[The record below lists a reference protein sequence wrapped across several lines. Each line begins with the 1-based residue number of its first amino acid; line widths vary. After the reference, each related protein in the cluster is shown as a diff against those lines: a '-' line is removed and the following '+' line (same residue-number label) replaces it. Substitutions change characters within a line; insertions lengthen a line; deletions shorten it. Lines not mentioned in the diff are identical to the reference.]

1 VTGFSGF
8 DDVSEE
14 FSADASEEV
23 SEAVV
28 LSAASEAS
36 EASEDAVLSADELF
50 DALSVGCEPQAVTA
64 HIDNARSSAV
74 IDFVFFID
82 RILSQ
87 IYSRRRLH
95 KIVCRLPPAACLLN
109 LNYRILFYSG

>member
-1 VTGFSGF
+1 MLPVDTTVLETYVVKSVTGFSGF
-8 DDVSEE
+8 DDVSDE

-36 EASEDAVLSADELF
+36 EDAVLSADELF
-50 DALSVGCEPQAVTA
+50 DELSVGCELQAVTA
-64 HIDNARSSAV
+64 HIDNARSSVV
-74 IDFVFFID
+74 IDFAFFID

-95 KIVCRLPPAACLLN
+95 KIVCRLPPV
-109 LNYRILFYSG
+109 Y

>member
-1 VTGFSGF
+1 MLETYVVKSVTGFSGF

-36 EASEDAVLSADELF
+36 EDAVLSADELGKVTYPDDF
-50 DALSVGCEPQAVTA
+50 AERVDGLFISIMQGAV
-64 HIDNARSSAV
+64 R
-74 IDFVFFID
+74 
-82 RILSQ
+82 
-87 IYSRRRLH
+87 
-95 KIVCRLPPAACLLN
+95 
-109 LNYRILFYSG
+109 